1 MNNSELELELIAR
14 YGLDSTILFAEMVST
29 MYNIMHE
36 DMLKKGFETYE
47 CAYDYESG
55 WWLDKHNELLKRRNV
70 I

>member
-14 YGLDSTILFAEMVST
+14 YGLDNTILFAEMVST
-29 MYNIMHE
+29 LYNMMHE
-36 DMLKKGFETYE
+36 DMLSKGFETYE

-55 WWLDKHNELLKRRNV
+55 WWKDKFNELKGRSH